1 MGGKC
6 NCISD
11 ACNKNEVLFTNNEIY
26 PLTNRESMEKLKSI
40 NYSSLEDAQY
50 ENLSKEI
57 FNILS
62 DIRMN
67 PENYELVSKD
77 YSLYNI
83 LIKTK
88 PGTKLLFSENN
99 IDYKKYIIDS
109 YFQKKSIQEQEKGLK
124 SLINKGNIQDI
135 FLFQFILKNKD
146 MKDSIWTFLHE
157 NEDDLDKV
165 VFSDRFDYLIVI
177 CLPLD
182 QNEKILCNLIFYK
195 Q

>member
-1 MGGKC
+1 MGGTC

-67 PENYELVSKD
+67 PENYINVSKD
-77 YSLYNI
+77 YSLLNI
-83 LIKTK
+83 FIKTK
-88 PGTKLLFSENN
+88 PGTKLLFSKNN

-109 YFQKKSIQEQEKGLK
+109 YFQKKSIYEQENGLK
-124 SLINKGNIQDI
+124 LLINDFKP
-135 FLFQFILKNKD
+135 
-146 MKDSIWTFLHE
+146 
-157 NEDDLDKV
+157 
-165 VFSDRFDYLIVI
+165 FS
-177 CLPLD
+177 CS
-182 QNEKILCNLIFYK
+182 
-195 Q
+195 

>member
-1 MGGKC
+1 MGGTC

-109 YFQKKSIQEQEKGLK
+109 
-124 SLINKGNIQDI
+124 
-135 FLFQFILKNKD
+135 
-146 MKDSIWTFLHE
+146 
-157 NEDDLDKV
+157 
-165 VFSDRFDYLIVI
+165 
-177 CLPLD
+177 
-182 QNEKILCNLIFYK
+182 
-195 Q
+195 

>member
-1 MGGKC
+1 MGGTC

-11 ACNKNEVLFTNNEIY
+11 SCNKNEILFTNNEIH
-26 PLTNRESMEKLKSI
+26 PLTNRESKEKFKSI
-40 NYSSLEDAQY
+40 NFSSLEDVQY
-50 ENLSKEI
+50 ENLSQEI

-67 PENYELVSKD
+67 PENYINVSKD
-77 YSLYNI
+77 YSLLNI
-83 LIKTK
+83 FIKTK
-88 PGTKLLFSENN
+88 PGTKLLFSKNN

-109 YFQKKSIQEQEKGLK
+109 YFQKKSIYEQENGLK
-124 SLINKGNIQDI
+124 LLINEGKVQDI
-135 FLFQFILKNKD
+135 CLFQFILKNKD
-146 MKDSIWTFLHE
+146 MKDSVWTFLLD
-157 NEDDLDKV
+157 NEDDIDK
-165 VFSDRFDYLIVI
+165 VFSDKYDYLMVI